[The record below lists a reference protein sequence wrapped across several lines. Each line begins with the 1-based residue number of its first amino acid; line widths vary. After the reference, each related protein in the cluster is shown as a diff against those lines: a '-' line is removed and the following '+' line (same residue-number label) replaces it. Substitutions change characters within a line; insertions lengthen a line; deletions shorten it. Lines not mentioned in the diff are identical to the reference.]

1 MSYPPFG
8 GQAMRD
14 ELRRQRLSY
23 PSVDTPDLGRVFQ
36 AVRDGNCIPFF
47 GAGASMGYAFNGSSA
62 LGIPSGWQLTMDLL
76 REAGV
81 AKDSQVK
88 APNDP
93 DGADLAGL
101 KDAIKIFGY
110 DCFLFRKNNDRGEL
124 DRFLRKRVSLAADP
138 RPIHTVIAQLKDI
151 FVIGVRVR
159 QISRVALNAY

>member
-1 MSYPPFG
+1 
-8 GQAMRD
+8 
-14 ELRRQRLSY
+14 
-23 PSVDTPDLGRVFQ
+23 
-36 AVRDGNCIPFF
+36 
-47 GAGASMGYAFNGSSA
+47 MGYAFNGSSA

-76 REAGV
+76 RETGA

-88 APNDP
+88 ALNDP
-93 DGADLAGL
+93 DGADLAAL

-110 DCFLFRKNNDRGEL
+110 DLFKAADCFLFRKNNDRGEL